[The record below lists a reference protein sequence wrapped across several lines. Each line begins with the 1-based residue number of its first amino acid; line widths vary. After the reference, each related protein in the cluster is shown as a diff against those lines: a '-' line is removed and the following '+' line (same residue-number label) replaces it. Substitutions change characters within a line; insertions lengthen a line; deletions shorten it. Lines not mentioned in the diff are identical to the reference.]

1 MDQILTRLNRDF
13 IFELGVPFALELNAV
28 SDLFA
33 PSDCQLKFKELA
45 IDILRPLIASH
56 QELTNTLRR
65 DNLNYFQQSSDI
77 CDSLRE
83 KINQTCSTKLK
94 NDSVLA
100 VSGSDQEYGQMI
112 GLVSTLT
119 SAEWRPVFKS
129 DLGPGLMMQTVTE
142 LILLQELDSQ
152 VSYRV
157 LRSLC
162 SELPASWTNIHQM
175 IR

>member
-1 MDQILTRLNRDF
+1 M
-13 IFELGVPFALELNAV
+13 
-28 SDLFA
+28 
-33 PSDCQLKFKELA
+33 
-45 IDILRPLIASH
+45 
-56 QELTNTLRR
+56 
-65 DNLNYFQQSSDI
+65 
-77 CDSLRE
+77 
-83 KINQTCSTKLK
+83 
-94 NDSVLA
+94 LA

-129 DLGPGLMMQTVTE
+129 DLGPGLMMQTVPE

-162 SELPASWTNIHQM
+162 SELPTSWTNIHQM